1 MVDLNPLHH
10 SLNPLHYLH
19 KLNEAIGHST
29 ADVLE
34 FIGVTDPA
42 VDPDGIREM
51 AKHWKDLAKD
61 LSDASWHTMTALD
74 GVQWEG
80 KAAEAFAARAHQ
92 VRGHADKVCGILD
105 KGEEAL
111 QHFADEAHELISEI
125 GVIAAEIIE
134 FEAAALALTLIT
146 GPIAEA
152 AAAIASGERAMKIM
166 ALIARIEEAGRRMA
180 RILEALIE
188 SVGGLARAL
197 KALESIAKMA
207 LSGAGTALAW
217 DALFDTER
225 LKDPGAIKDD
235 VEMGALL
242 GIAFGSTGKLIS
254 ELGKSIGPLGPALA
268 LAGKDGGAM
277 ADLSRLREML
287 GSKWDELQV
296 LLRNFEDKW
305 PRGGPKPPLAREIEL
320 AEEEAA
326 GGHSIGKH
334 VGKKDQDLRDRIT
347 KEGLDAASS
356 FHSYTEAQ
364 KAVNDVMKDQKGKIE
379 TWLKSG
385 KGVKQDFTSRFE
397 NAEIGKS
404 ITRDEMM
411 MGIAPHPVDGVTIVI
426 KRDPSAPEGY
436 RILTAFP
443 SP

>member
-42 VDPDGIREM
+42 VDPDGIRET

-61 LSDASWHTMTALD
+61 LSDASWHTMNALD

-80 KAAEAFAARAHQ
+80 KAAEAFAARAHE

-225 LKDPGAIKDD
+225 LKDPGTIKDD
-235 VEMGALL
+235 VEAGAML
-242 GIAFGSTGKLIS
+242 GVLFGSAGKGIS
-254 ELGKSIGPLGPALA
+254 KLVGSLRPLGLDLA
-268 LAGKDGGAM
+268 HIGTDLGTADGGAGGPAGLLDRLLM
-277 ADLSRLREML
+277 AMPDWLRERFESGNKFNTDNHSRFPYNEVAVEPINEGDVGRPRL
-287 GSKWDELQV
+287 DSYKHGLEIVSRKESQLADVTPATAKGYLDELVKKYSPGTEIRARKYPALYGQKLKGQMILEVPAQNGVVPAEV
-296 LLRNFEDKW
+296 LEY
-305 PRGGPKPPLAREIEL
+305 ARTLKI
-320 AEEEAA
+320 
-326 GGHSIGKH
+326 
-334 VGKKDQDLRDRIT
+334 VVRDVTGRT
-347 KEGLDAASS
+347 
-356 FHSYTEAQ
+356 YT
-364 KAVNDVMKDQKGKIE
+364 
-379 TWLKSG
+379 
-385 KGVKQDFTSRFE
+385 
-397 NAEIGKS
+397 
-404 ITRDEMM
+404 
-411 MGIAPHPVDGVTIVI
+411 
-426 KRDPSAPEGY
+426 
-436 RILTAFP
+436 
-443 SP
+443 